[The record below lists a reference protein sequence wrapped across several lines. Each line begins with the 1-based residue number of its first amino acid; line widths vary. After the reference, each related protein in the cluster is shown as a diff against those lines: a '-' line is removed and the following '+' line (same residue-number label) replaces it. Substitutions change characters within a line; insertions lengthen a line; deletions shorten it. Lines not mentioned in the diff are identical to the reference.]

1 MRGARAPGG
10 LGPAKVDPRTMKH
23 CVYTWI
29 LAAALSMAL
38 GVPAIAQPSGVYPR
52 LLCDNAPVNLEDC
65 QVNGLSNPFQNL
77 DLQTPFQGTLSPNLQ
92 HLYVVNFNSDN
103 YSILS
108 VGNPS
113 EVSSLKN
120 VNLDQG
126 CFPVD
131 LAIVADKLFVGC
143 FGPDLLGTRTEEG
156 RLEVFTK
163 NQLGTYE
170 VRGPRIELDPD
181 PGVPDTDPFTSVT
194 GITSSADGKFLYV
207 AMILEDSC
215 GPFRIRFGSVAV
227 VRTDNYTISDQ
238 FPHTST
244 CGRPGNQELLE
255 PLDIV
260 RSPDGRKLYVSLH
273 ASTPPD
279 VAVLNVS
286 PDGSTIP
293 GSSYDH
299 IPLCS
304 TQGCNDPSDE
314 DAKNPA
320 ALLLSPDGSKLYVTH
335 NGQPVGDPRF
345 RISVANTASRTV
357 TSRIN
362 LPSSGSQ
369 FIDYN
374 PTLPVYTSDLTKILV
389 PLYGDNDNLGD
400 HVAVINAATDT
411 LDLAA
416 TIPIPRSRAS
426 NLEPI
431 QTAQP
436 IAIVVHPAQPFA
448 YVLNSVPDTIAVLR
462 TVPPPVPELGPLALV
477 AALVLLG
484 LRLHR
489 RKTQGVGSRA

>member
-1 MRGARAPGG
+1 
-10 LGPAKVDPRTMKH
+10 MKH
-23 CVYTWI
+23 GAVYTWL
-29 LAAALSMAL
+29 LAAGLSVVAMDGAL
-38 GVPAIAQPSGVYPR
+38 AQPNGVYPR
-52 LLCDNAPVNLEDC
+52 LLCDNNPATPEDC
-65 QVNGLSNPFQNL
+65 KTNGLDNPFQ
-77 DLQTPFQGTLSPNLQ
+77 DLALGTPFQGQLSPNLQ
-92 HLYVVNFNSDN
+92 HLYVVNNFGDT

-113 EVSSLKN
+113 EVSNLKN
-120 VNLDQG
+120 VNLDQD
-126 CFPVD
+126 CFAVD

-143 FGPDLLGTRTEEG
+143 FGPDLLGSRTEEG

-181 PGVPDTDPFTSVT
+181 PGVPDTEPFTSVT

-207 AMILEDSC
+207 AMIQEDSC
-215 GPFRIRFGSVAV
+215 NGPFRFRFGSVAV

-238 FPHTST
+238 FPHTSI
-244 CGRPGNQELLE
+244 CGRASNQELLE

-273 ASTPPD
+273 SSTPSD
-279 VAVLNVS
+279 VAVLSVS
-286 PDGSTIP
+286 PDGSAIP
-293 GSSYDH
+293 GASYEH

-304 TQGCNDPSDE
+304 TPGCNDPSDE
-314 DAKNPA
+314 DAKDPA

-335 NGQPVGDPRF
+335 NGLTGTPRY

-357 TSRIN
+357 TTRIN
-362 LPSSGSQ
+362 LPSSGPD

-389 PLYGDNDNLGD
+389 PLYGDNDNFGD

-416 TIPIPRSRAS
+416 TIPIPRSQAS
-426 NLEPI
+426 NAEPI
-431 QTAQP
+431 QIAQP
-436 IAIVVHPAQPFA
+436 IAIVVNPAQPFA
-448 YVLNSVPDTIAVLR
+448 YVINNVPDTIAVLR
-462 TVPPPVPELGPLALV
+462 TVPPPVPELGPTALV

-484 LRLHR
+484 LRLQR
-489 RKTQGVGSRA
+489 WRIQGVRSRA